1 MIQRIGKYE
10 IVETLGK
17 GAMGVVY
24 KGYDRRLD
32 RGVALKTMFGHLT
45 EDRDAYERFLKEAQA
60 LARLHHPNIV
70 AIHDMDEENGSPYI
84 VMELLEGQDLKQLMS
99 ASGRLPHEQV
109 VDLVAQAAAGL
120 ECAHRHGIVHRDVKP
135 ANLFLTTDGTVKLV
149 DFGVARLLQGLAQTR
164 AGVAVGTA
172 TYMSPEQARGER
184 VEAPSDQFSLGV
196 IAYELLRG
204 DVPFKAETLTGVLMK
219 IITDPPPP
227 LTPGQDRCSAEM
239 AATVMRALDKF
250 PERRFASV
258 TAFADAFRAS
268 LALAQR
274 GPVTPSPTLLSGDT
288 ARVAA
293 QSRTEQARAARTA
306 PMTPEG
312 PGGPTRLDPSSAT
325 RTYAIPPPPAPGPWT
340 TPPPYLPPPPA
351 APPGPYPP
359 ATGFRPPPGPAPAT
373 AAGRPPAP
381 TTSAPPRVQKPRRG
395 PWLWVLLG
403 LLGVGLAA
411 GAVLLFLNPFG
422 APSPAAPAGP
432 GTAGSGPPPGTIIPQ
447 GGTVVPPGGTVVPP
461 GGPVT
466 PPEGGG
472 TAGTGG
478 TVPGTEPDTGADL
491 PGGTPGGDTGPPPSP
506 TADLMAAIEAHSP
519 GAVPGTQALLLVT
532 PALGIPDGAIHLMAK
547 DNGRWRTVDSFRA
560 GVGRVGLAPPGG
572 KREGDQRVPSG
583 SYAVG
588 PAFGYAPRIDT
599 ALEYIPVTDQDYW
612 VVNPISPR
620 YNRPLRTPRPL
631 EGRRELEKLRR
642 NDEQYALALVVQ
654 YNMHPVRAG
663 LGSAIFLCLPPRPG
677 ARVSGCVTLD
687 RPDMERLLRWLDPR
701 RSPRIILGVED
712 SLRRGPVGG

>member
-1 MIQRIGKYE
+1 MVQRIGKYE

-32 RGVALKTMFGHLT
+32 RGVAIKTMFGHLT

-84 VMELLEGQDLKQLMS
+84 VMELLEGQDLKQLMT

-109 VDLVAQAAAGL
+109 VDLVAQAASGL
-120 ECAHRHGIVHRDVKP
+120 ECAHKHGIVHRDVKP
-135 ANLFLTTDGTVKLV
+135 ANLFVTADGTVKLV

-204 DVPFKAETLTGVLMK
+204 EVPFKAETLTGVLMK
-219 IITDPPPP
+219 IITEPPPP

-268 LALAQR
+268 LSLAQR
-274 GPVTPSPTLLSGDT
+274 GPATPFPTLLAGDT
-288 ARVAA
+288 ARVATQA
-293 QSRTEQARAARTA
+293 QTEQARGARTV
-306 PMTPEG
+306 PMP
-312 PGGPTRLDPSSAT
+312 PGGPTRLDASSAT
-325 RTYAIPPPPAPGPWT
+325 RTYAIAPPPAPGPWT
-340 TPPPYLPPPPA
+340 TPPPYLPPPA
-351 APPGPYPP
+351 APPGAYPP
-359 ATGFRPPPGPAPAT
+359 PAGFGPPSGPVPAPA
-373 AAGRPPAP
+373 GVRPPAP
-381 TTSAPPRVQKPRRG
+381 ARASSPRARAPRRS
-395 PWLWVLLG
+395 PWPWVLLG

-411 GAVLLFLNPFG
+411 GAVILFFNPFG
-422 APSPAAPAGP
+422 GTGPTPPADPGSP
-432 GTAGSGPPPGTIIPQ
+432 GSGPPPGTVIPS
-447 GGTVVPPGGTVVPP
+447 GGTPSLPGGTVAPP
-461 GGPVT
+461 GGSVT
-466 PPEGGG
+466 PPGGDG
-472 TAGTGG
+472 ATGAGGS
-478 TVPGTEPDTGADL
+478 VPGTGPGTGL

-519 GAVPGTQALLLVT
+519 GAVPGTQALLLVA
-532 PALGIPDGAIHLMAK
+532 PALGIPDGAIHLMQK
-547 DNGRWRTVDSFRA
+547 DGGRWRAVDSIRA
-560 GVGRVGLAPPGG
+560 GVGKVGLAPPGL

-583 SYAVG
+583 SYALG
-588 PAFGYAPRIDT
+588 PAFGYAPRADT
-599 ALEYIPVTDQDYW
+599 AMEYIAVTDQDYW
-612 VVNPISPR
+612 VVNPVSPR
-620 YNRPLRTPRPL
+620 YNRPLRSPRPL
-631 EGRRELEKLRR
+631 QSRRELEKLRR
-642 NDEQYALALVVQ
+642 ADEQYALALVVQ

-663 LGSAIFLCLPPRPG
+663 LGSAIFLCLSPRPG

-712 SLRRGPVGG
+712 SLRRGPVGE

>member
-32 RGVALKTMFGHLT
+32 RGVAIKTMFGHLT

-70 AIHDMDEENGSPYI
+70 AIHDMDEESGSPYI
-84 VMELLEGQDLKQLMS
+84 VMELLEGQDLKLVMS
-99 ASGRLPHEQV
+99 VSGRLPHEQV
-109 VDLVAQAAAGL
+109 VDIVAQAAAGL

-135 ANLFLTTDGTVKLV
+135 ANLFVTTDGTVKLV

-164 AGVAVGTA
+164 TGVAVGTA

-227 LTPGQDRCSAEM
+227 LTPSQDRCSAEM

-268 LALAQR
+268 LSLAQR
-274 GPVTPSPTLLSGDT
+274 GPAPPGPTLLSGDT
-288 ARVAA
+288 ARVAS
-293 QSRTEQARAARTA
+293 QLQTEQARAARTT
-306 PMTPEG
+306 PMPTEG

-325 RTYAIPPPPAPGPWT
+325 RTYAIAPPPMPGPWT
-340 TPPPYLPPPPA
+340 TPPPYLPPPA
-351 APPGPYPP
+351 TPPGTYPP
-359 ATGFRPPPGPAPAT
+359 EAGFRPPSGPVHTPAVGRPPGPAPS
-373 AAGRPPAP
+373 AARHFR
-381 TTSAPPRVQKPRRG
+381 TSRRG

-403 LLGVGLAA
+403 LLGIGLAA
-411 GAVLLFLNPFG
+411 GAILLFLNPFG
-422 APSPAAPAGP
+422 TPGPTGPAGP
-432 GTAGSGPPPGTIIPQ
+432 GSMGSGPPPGTVIPP
-447 GGTVVPPGGTVVPP
+447 GGTVIPPSGTVVPPGGTVK
-461 GGPVT
+461 
-466 PPEGGG
+466 PPES
-472 TAGTGG
+472 GG
-478 TVPGTEPDTGADL
+478 TVPGTEPGTGPDV
-491 PGGTPGGDTGPPPSP
+491 PGGTPGSDTAPPPSP
-506 TADLMAAIEAHSP
+506 TAGLMAAIEAHSP
-519 GAVPGTQALLLVT
+519 EAVPGTQALLLVT

-560 GVGRVGLAPPGG
+560 GVGKAGLAPPGG

-612 VVNPISPR
+612 VVNPVSPR
-620 YNRPLRTPRPL
+620 YNRPLRSPRPL
-631 EGRRELEKLRR
+631 EGRRQLEKLRR
-642 NDEQYALALVVQ
+642 SDDQYALALVVQ

-663 LGSAIFLCLPPRPG
+663 MGSAIFLCLPPHPG
-677 ARVSGCVTLD
+677 MRVSGCVTLD

-701 RSPRIILGVED
+701 RSPRIILGAEET
-712 SLRRGPVGG
+712 LRRGPVGE